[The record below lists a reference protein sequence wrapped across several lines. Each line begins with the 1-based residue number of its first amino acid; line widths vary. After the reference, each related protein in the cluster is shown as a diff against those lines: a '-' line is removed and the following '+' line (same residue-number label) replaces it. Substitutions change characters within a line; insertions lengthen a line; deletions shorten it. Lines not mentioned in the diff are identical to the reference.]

1 MGNKSA
7 KNPTSIEKTTT
18 FKKKEKILGDTALD
32 NLKADWVHVK
42 GVKSWADI
50 NPETSSIN
58 IKEFRLLMNNSIS
71 DKELNAL
78 FGLYDF
84 NHDGTITWK
93 EYICVIALI
102 MAGSVQEKIRLIFNC
117 FDDDGNGVL
126 SKDEF
131 LKAAKRFSD
140 TDKNVVAFSERVFK
154 ACDANGDGEV
164 SYKEFTSWV
173 TQNPTEF
180 EEFAGV
186 LNIIGRDDTQ

>member
-1 MGNKSA
+1 MGNKQTT
-7 KNPTSIEKTTT
+7 KKQDIEKTST
-18 FKKKEKILGDTALD
+18 FKKKEKILGEMAIE
-32 NLKADWVHVK
+32 NLKADWIHVK
-42 GVKSWADI
+42 GVKSWAEIDP
-50 NPETSSIN
+50 NTSSID
-58 IKEFRLLMNNSIS
+58 IKEFRQLMNNAIS

-140 TDKNVVAFSERVFK
+140 TDKNVSAFSEKVFK

-164 SYKEFTSWV
+164 SYKEFANWV
-173 TQNPTEF
+173 IANPEEF

-186 LNIIGRDDTQ
+186 LNILGREDS